1 MGGHGLYDLCSVPKA
16 PQGLGMYVSPGS
28 LENVFAYLTG
38 LDTATGCLTG
48 FREWLLP
55 RFEDGN
61 NLTWPG
67 VAQMLLASESVAVP
81 ERGQS
86 TSKIIRTLSSLQQ
99 KALGDCT
106 YSMQSGY
113 PTQFHRIN
121 RGCVVRAMLNRNANT
136 AVGMNATVTPVRV
149 IRMRPR

>member
-106 YSMQSGY
+106 YSKQSGY

-121 RGCVVRAMLNRNANT
+121 RVV
-136 AVGMNATVTPVRV
+136 
-149 IRMRPR
+149 